1 MCIFKYDRYDWKT
14 VSRTFAQ
21 CLSKDE
27 SEMVFHLRSVE
38 VCALQTKNAKASLA
52 CSITFEFVPKLT
64 NSSPFYRIVTFQ
76 VGFAI
81 IGKYFHSGC
90 KTEIGLMCPIC
101 FLCMV
106 CPQKYDCS
114 TSSCA
119 GLEFRRGE
127 MRCEMWHEEIS
138 AHRHVFHNRTVPGS
152 FWWVVFVFSTCKA
165 ASTVFK
171 LDQ

>member
-1 MCIFKYDRYDWKT
+1 MCIFKYDWKT

-52 CSITFEFVPKLT
+52 CSISFEFVNKLT
-64 NSSPFYRIVTFQ
+64 NSSPCQ

-81 IGKYFHSGC
+81 IGKYFHSTSGC

-106 CPQKYDCS
+106 SLKIWLLNKFLCRFRISKRRNAVWNVARRNLSPSPCFPQQNS
-114 TSSCA
+114 PRQ
-119 GLEFRRGE
+119 L
-127 MRCEMWHEEIS
+127 
-138 AHRHVFHNRTVPGS
+138 
-152 FWWVVFVFSTCKA
+152 FSTWLRQF
-165 ASTVFK
+165 STKTHFYFFG
-171 LDQ
+171 QT